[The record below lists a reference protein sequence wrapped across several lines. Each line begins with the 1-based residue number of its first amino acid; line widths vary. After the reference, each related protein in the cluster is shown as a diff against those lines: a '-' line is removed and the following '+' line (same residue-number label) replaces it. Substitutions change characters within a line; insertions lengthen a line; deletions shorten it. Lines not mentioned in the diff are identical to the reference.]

1 MSNTTIALRS
11 SGVASNTPSLGVIT
25 EGELSLNYADG
36 ILYYKTA
43 SNTLGSIRTTQ
54 PAGLTTEVQ
63 FNDAGSFGS
72 QSTLTFNKT
81 SGQLSA
87 TLLKS
92 SQSSG
97 DEGGQIDLSTAA
109 TNSSLAGGSVAID
122 IYQNR
127 LRIFETGGTN
137 RGVYI
142 DLANG
147 AAAGVTTNLTAGG
160 GVTSVAGAT
169 GAVSNTQLLSGI
181 LTVDGSGSGLDA
193 DTIDGLHASS
203 FANATF
209 ANTDYTTVSATA
221 GTYGNASA
229 IPVVTV
235 EANGRV
241 SSVTTTPLT
250 AATVGDVL
258 ALSIALG

>member
-63 FNDAGSFGS
+63 FNDSGSFGS
-72 QSTLTFNKT
+72 NSAFTYNKTTSQINVTNMLVTSTLTT
-81 SGQLSA
+81 GSG
-87 TLLKS
+87 
-92 SQSSG
+92 
-97 DEGGQIDLSTAA
+97 
-109 TNSSLAGGSVAID
+109 AGGTI
-122 IYQNR
+122 
-127 LRIFETGGTN
+127 
-137 RGVYI
+137 
-142 DLANG
+142 
-147 AAAGVTTNLTAGG
+147 
-160 GVTSVAGAT
+160 AGANVIYSNVFTANSTTTSTSNST
-169 GAVSNTQLLSGI
+169 GAIISNGGIGVKGNVYADAVYSGNS
-181 LTVDGSGSGLDA
+181 LVWTASNDGAGSGLDA
-193 DTIDGLHASS
+193 DTLDGLHATA

-241 SSVTTTPLT
+241 SSVTTQTFS
-250 AATVGDVL
+250 AATVGDIL